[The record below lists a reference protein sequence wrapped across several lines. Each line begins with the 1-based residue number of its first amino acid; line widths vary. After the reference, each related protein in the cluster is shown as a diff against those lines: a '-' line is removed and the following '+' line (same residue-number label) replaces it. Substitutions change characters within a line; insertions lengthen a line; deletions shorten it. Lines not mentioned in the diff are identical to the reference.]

1 MSEQI
6 GTVAGAIWQTLEAN
20 GEMSLAKLK
29 KELKAA
35 TPLFDW
41 AVGWLAREDKIM
53 LTTEK
58 RITRVCLKG

>member
-1 MSEQI
+1 VSEQI